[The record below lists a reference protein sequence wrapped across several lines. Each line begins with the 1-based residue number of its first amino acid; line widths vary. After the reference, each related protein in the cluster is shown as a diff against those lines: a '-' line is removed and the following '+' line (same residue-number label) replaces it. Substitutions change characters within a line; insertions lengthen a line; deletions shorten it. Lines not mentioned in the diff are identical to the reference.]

1 MSGAKDRDH
10 LNGISTDSLWNYA
23 VETYGRPGAQEVCL
37 LLQDAARVDVN
48 VLLSA
53 LYATYISGA
62 CVEAGLV
69 ERMDSAIRAW
79 REQVVVPLR
88 HIRRTMKTGA
98 RIGKEGDAEAL
109 RNSIKA
115 LELKAER
122 IELAELAVVLGTM
135 GPSAGRAGEDDFMET
150 IARVVCFYGPE
161 QPPSHH
167 QIERAKPQAR
177 AAGLQDRAS

>member
-1 MSGAKDRDH
+1 MSGAKERDH
-10 LNGISTDSLWNYA
+10 LNEISTDSLWNYA

-69 ERMDSAIRAW
+69 ERMDAAIRAW
-79 REQVVVPLR
+79 REEVVVPLR
-88 HIRRTMKTGA
+88 HIRRTMKTGG
-98 RIGKEGDAEAL
+98 RIGTEGDAEAL
-109 RNSIKA
+109 RNSVKA

-122 IELAELAVVLGTM
+122 IELAELAVVLGTA
-135 GPSAGRAGEDDFMET
+135 GPSAGRAGENDFMET
-150 IARVVCFYGPE
+150 IATIVSFYGPE
-161 QPPSHH
+161 LRPSDHL
-167 QIERAKPQAR
+167 IERVAPLAR
-177 AAGLQDRAS
+177 AADRAS